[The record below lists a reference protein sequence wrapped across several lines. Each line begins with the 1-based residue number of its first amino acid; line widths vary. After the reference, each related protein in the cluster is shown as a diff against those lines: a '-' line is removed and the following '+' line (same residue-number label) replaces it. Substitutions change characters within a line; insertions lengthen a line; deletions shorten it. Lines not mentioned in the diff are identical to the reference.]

1 MYPTIFPKLVRIRFE
16 STSNFRKLLKQTT
29 DIQVFTV
36 NGPIFVLAVPVD
48 LSSAITLSLTYV
60 AKKMMNDNNLVRHL
74 DACETIEIIIPAN
87 TKEILFE
94 CVSVNSSYS
103 SILLPSIG
111 EETLSKQIG
120 NQIDC
125 SLLNFINTLDGNYNE
140 IRRNYPEDKFIHVY
154 KFKLAQKTMSTI
166 IQRSNSTIRMYTK
179 GTSKI
184 ILKKCNTILNR
195 NGDIIPFSHVDY
207 DHLVQTVI
215 EPMTCDGLDT
225 ICIAYRDF
233 SSDDLPDWNNETS
246 VVDQL
251 TCICVCGIEDRIR
264 SEIPDAIAKFRNA
277 GIIVRMVTED
287 NVNTARS
294 IALKCGIISSND
306 DYLILEGEE
315 FNRRIRSTPHGKV
328 EQNLFDKVWPNLR
341 VLACASSQDK
351 YVLVR
356 GIMASKINPTREI
369 VAITGCHNND
379 VRALKAADIGF
390 SMGIQGIDA
399 VKQASDIILLDDN
412 FNSIFDAVIWG
423 RSIYDPITKIFQ
435 FKLIVNFVTLLCVFI
450 GACIVKESP
459 LRIVQ
464 MFWIHLIIVTLASLT
479 LASEVST
486 EDLFIRKSNGRRRS
500 LISSTMMKNIICH
513 VFYQLTVIAFILFA
527 GPKVFDIDDDR
538 SIDSRFKPSKLFT
551 IIFNV
556 FVFMTLFNEINCR
569 KIHGEKNIFHKIFT
583 NSTFYG
589 IWIVLFIVQIIIV
602 QYGSFVFSC
611 VALTF
616 KQWIWCLVFGVSV
629 LLWHQVINL
638 IPITCHI
645 PMLGTNDVDETVLPV
660 ALDSKEQSRLGASLT
675 QDKTLVASNNMSSN
689 AVTSFALAHEV
700 PTEELLTRKYYGCT

>member
-1 MYPTIFPKLVRIRFE
+1 MA
-16 STSNFRKLLKQTT
+16 S
-29 DIQVFTV
+29 
-36 NGPIFVLAVPVD
+36 
-48 LSSAITLSLTYV
+48 
-60 AKKMMNDNNLVRHL
+60 DNNLVRHL
-74 DACETIEIIIPAN
+74 DAYETTGNIRTICSNKTEILTINYMTVVQIYVAAN
-87 TKEILFE
+87 TKEILFAG
-94 CVSVNSSYS
+94 VSVNSSYS

-111 EETLSKQIG
+111 EGTLSKQIG

-179 GTSKI
+179 GTLKI

-251 TCICVCGIEDRIR
+251 TCICVCGIEDCIR

-341 VLACASSQDK
+341 VLARASSQDK

-379 VRALKAADIGF
+379 VLALKAADVGF

-399 VKQASDIILLDDN
+399 VKQALDIILLDDN
-412 FNSIFDAVIWG
+412 FNSIFKAVIWG
-423 RSIYDPITKIFQ
+423 RSIYDPIAKIFQ

-459 LRIVQ
+459 LRI
-464 MFWIHLIIVTLASLT
+464 M
-479 LASEVST
+479 
-486 EDLFIRKSNGRRRS
+486 
-500 LISSTMMKNIICH
+500 
-513 VFYQLTVIAFILFA
+513 
-527 GPKVFDIDDDR
+527 
-538 SIDSRFKPSKLFT
+538 
-551 IIFNV
+551 
-556 FVFMTLFNEINCR
+556 
-569 KIHGEKNIFHKIFT
+569 
-583 NSTFYG
+583 
-589 IWIVLFIVQIIIV
+589 
-602 QYGSFVFSC
+602 
-611 VALTF
+611 
-616 KQWIWCLVFGVSV
+616 
-629 LLWHQVINL
+629 INL

-645 PMLGTNDVDETVLPV
+645 PILGTNDVNESVLPV
-660 ALDSKEQSRLGASLT
+660 DLDSKEQSRLEASLT
-675 QDKTLVASNNMSSN
+675 QNKALVSSNNMSSN
-689 AVTSFALAHEV
+689 A
-700 PTEELLTRKYYGCT
+700 GM